1 MVDNLYELLTQ
12 FEEYIVAN
20 MLEQDNNFVNNVAT
34 IINNHRIL
42 VRNAQ
47 GQENFDNIQ
56 SNQVNDIITE
66 IMNIDYLQNLSNSI
80 KNNLALNI

>member
-1 MVDNLYELLTQ
+1 
-12 FEEYIVAN
+12 
-20 MLEQDNNFVNNVAT
+20 MLEQDNNFVNNVVA

-80 KNNLALNI
+80 KQRCT